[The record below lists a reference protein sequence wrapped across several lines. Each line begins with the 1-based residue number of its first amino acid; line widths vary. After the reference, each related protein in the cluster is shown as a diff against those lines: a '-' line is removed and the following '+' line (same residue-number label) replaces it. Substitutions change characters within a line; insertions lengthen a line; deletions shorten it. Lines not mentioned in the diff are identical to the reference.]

1 MIEQI
6 ARICH
11 EANRAF
17 CESIGDGSQ
26 LPWQDAPEWQ
36 KASAMQGVKAHFEAL
51 KRGEVVDAR
60 SSRENW
66 VRLKRE
72 SGWKYGPLKNFVT
85 KEHPCLIAYDAL
97 PAEEKVKDRLFAGIV
112 NAFLAATTE

>member
-1 MIEQI
+1 MK
-6 ARICH
+6 RIGLF
-11 EANRAF
+11 ANPS
-17 CESIGDGSQ
+17 EMGSQ

-36 KASAMQGVKAHFEAL
+36 KISAMQGVKAHFEAL

-72 SGWKYGPLKNFVT
+72 SGWKYGPLKT
-85 KEHPCLIAYDAL
+85 S
-97 PAEEKVKDRLFAGIV
+97 
-112 NAFLAATTE
+112 